1 MSGYMANTSRAFA
14 PDQARGG
21 SAHCKAPISVGRQ
34 SCHESFRARRAST
47 YMRDLPRTTSP
58 LESLM
63 RRILALLAVSLAAC
77 TNDTPR
83 TSTALVRDSAGV
95 RIVES
100 HAPQWDDVTAA
111 TRGCP
116 ADRHRR

>member
-1 MSGYMANTSRAFA
+1 
-14 PDQARGG
+14 
-21 SAHCKAPISVGRQ
+21 
-34 SCHESFRARRAST
+34 
-47 YMRDLPRTTSP
+47 MRDLPRTTSP

-100 HAPQWDDVTAA
+100 HAPQWDDVTA
-111 TRGCP
+111 
-116 ADRHRR
+116 RRLGGASLIDIGGETGDPDSELQRVVVALPPEARRTASANGGGQS

>member
-1 MSGYMANTSRAFA
+1 MST
-14 PDQARGG
+14 
-21 SAHCKAPISVGRQ
+21 
-34 SCHESFRARRAST
+34 
-47 YMRDLPRTTSP
+47 

-63 RRILALLAVSLAAC
+63 RRCLALLAVSLVAC

-100 HAPQWDDVTAA
+100 HAPQWDDVTAWRLGGA
-111 TRGCP
+111 PLIDIGGETGDPRLRTLSRGGCP
-116 ADRHRR
+116 PAGGWAHRDRQ